1 MLGGGGKCAATT
13 ATSTNIGNAA
23 VTAQFKMLYQIALD
37 SRGNVY
43 IAGGTNNVVYELYTY
58 GMITIITVF

>member
-13 ATSTNIGNAA
+13 ATATNIGSAA
-23 VTAQFKMLYQIALD
+23 ITAQFQMLYQIALD

-43 IAGGTNNVVYELYTY
+43 IAGGTNNVVYELYNY
-58 GMITIITVF
+58 GKITLNI